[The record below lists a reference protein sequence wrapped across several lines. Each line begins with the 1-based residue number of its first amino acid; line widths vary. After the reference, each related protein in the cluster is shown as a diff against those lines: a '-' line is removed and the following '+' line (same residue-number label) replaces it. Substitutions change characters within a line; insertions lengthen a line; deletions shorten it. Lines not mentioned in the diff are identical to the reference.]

1 MNIKE
6 TRSQLEI
13 MNGNKIQEKKVWKLV
28 LTGGPCGG
36 KTTGET
42 EIFSF
47 QCRLQYY
54 FFKLKYIYSEKA
66 TNFYKIF
73 TFLCSNGQIY
83 GGDLSKF

>member
-42 EIFSF
+42 EKFVF
-47 QCRLQYY
+47 QSR
-54 FFKLKYIYSEKA
+54 
-66 TNFYKIF
+66 
-73 TFLCSNGQIY
+73 
-83 GGDLSKF
+83 

>member
-42 EIFSF
+42 EIFLF
-47 QCRLQYY
+47 QCRLEHTQLYY
-54 FFKLKYIYSEKA
+54 IGTLYIFF
-66 TNFYKIF
+66 N
-73 TFLCSNGQIY
+73 
-83 GGDLSKF
+83 

>member
-36 KTTGET
+36 KTTGEA
-42 EIFSF
+42 EIFLF
-47 QCRLQYY
+47 QCRLEHC
-54 FFKLKYIYSEKA
+54 FF
-66 TNFYKIF
+66 F
-73 TFLCSNGQIY
+73 
-83 GGDLSKF
+83 